1 MSRDAPSTD
10 GTLGDG
16 SGRAPVTNPESDAER
31 VAVHAAETAAGGMP
45 AVAASLSD
53 ALVQLGAL
61 RTVRTLYRINQANGF
76 DCPGCAWPDPD
87 DRKHAEFCENGVKA
101 VAEEAT
107 RRHID
112 RKFFA
117 EHAIDELA
125 CESDHFLSQQG
136 RLVEPLLRRPGGTHY
151 EPIGWDDAF
160 QRIADAL
167 CALPSP
173 DRAAFYTSGRT
184 SNEAAFLYQL
194 FVRRFGTNNLPDCS
208 NLCHESSGVA
218 LGEVLGVG
226 KGSVLLDD
234 FEKTDCILIVGQ
246 NPGTNHPR
254 MLSTLQAAAR
264 RGCPIIAVNPLREA
278 GLLAFKDP
286 QEVLGLLGRGTELAT
301 HYLQVRIGGD
311 VALLKGLAKALLELD
326 RERSGTVFDHAFILE
341 HTQGYAAFI
350 ADLEREAWPGLCEAS
365 GIELPEIRR
374 IADVLAQS
382 KRLIVTWAMGLTQH
396 KHAVA
401 NIQEVVNL
409 LLLGGHLG
417 REGAGACP
425 VRGHSNVQGD
435 RSMGIY
441 EKPSPE
447 FLAALEHEFGFRPP
461 QKHGHDVVRTT
472 EAMLAGGISVFFA
485 MGGNYLSASP
495 DTVNTARALAAC
507 DLTVHVS
514 TKLNRS
520 HLITGKSALI
530 LPCLGRTERD
540 TQASGDQFVSVEDS
554 MGVVHASRGRLAP
567 ASELLLSEV
576 AIVCRL
582 AERVFAGSIPRID
595 WSALSADY
603 DRIRDHIARVIPG
616 FENMNAR
623 VREPRGFILPHAV
636 RDRRRFETSSQKAEF
651 TVHPVPRLELRPG
664 QFLLTTIRSHDQ
676 FNTTIYGLDD
686 RYRGIRGGRHVV
698 FIRAEDRHALG
709 FAPDEIVDIVH
720 EHGGELRRA
729 HRFRL
734 VDYSIPKGCLAA
746 YFPEANVLVPLA
758 RVADKSNTP
767 VFKSLVVRL
776 ERPG

>member
-1 MSRDAPSTD
+1 VSTNEDAS
-10 GTLGDG
+10 L
-16 SGRAPVTNPESDAER
+16 PVTNSESDAER
-31 VAVHAAETAAGGMP
+31 IRVTGSETSAGGVPAVTAAL
-45 AVAASLSD
+45 AD
-53 ALVQLGAL
+53 AWVQMGVIRSA
-61 RTVRTLYRINQANGF
+61 RTLFRLNQSDGF

-87 DRKHAEFCENGVKA
+87 RRKHAEFCENGAKA

-107 RRHID
+107 RRRID
-112 RKFFA
+112 RSFFA
-117 EHAIDELA
+117 EHSIAELA

-136 RLVEPLLRRPGGTHY
+136 RLVEPLVRRPDSQHY
-151 EPIGWDDAF
+151 EPISWSDAF
-160 QRIADAL
+160 RLIADAL
-167 CALPSP
+167 RALPSP
-173 DRAAFYTSGRT
+173 DRAVFYTSGRT

-194 FVRRFGTNNLPDCS
+194 LVRRFGTNNLPDCS

-254 MLSTLQAAAR
+254 MLSTLQQAAR

-286 QEVLGLLGRGTELAT
+286 QEVRGLLGHGTQLAT

-311 VALLKGLAKALLELD
+311 VALLKGFAKALLELD
-326 RERSGTVFDHAFILE
+326 RARGGSVFDHAFIRE
-341 HTQGYAAFI
+341 HTEGYAAFV
-350 ADLEREAWPGLCEAS
+350 ADLDAATWTELCDAS
-365 GIELPEIRR
+365 GIERAEIQ
-374 IADVLAQS
+374 ATAEVLAGA

-401 NIQEVVNL
+401 NIQGVVNL

-435 RSMGIY
+435 RTMGIW
-441 EKPSPE
+441 EKPKAA
-447 FLAALEHEFGFRPP
+447 FLAALEREFGFSPP
-461 QKHGHDVVRTT
+461 RKHGHDVVHAT
-472 EAMLAGGISVFFA
+472 EAMLAGEISVFFA

-495 DTVNTARALAAC
+495 DTVRTAAALAAC
-507 DLTVHVS
+507 GLTVHVS

-520 HLITGKSALI
+520 HLITGKTALI

-540 TQASGDQFVSVEDS
+540 TQAGGEQFVSVEDS
-554 MGVVHASRGRLAP
+554 MGVVHATRGRLAP
-567 ASELLLSEV
+567 ASEHLKSEV
-576 AIVCRL
+576 AIVCELADRL
-582 AERVFAGSIPRID
+582 FAGTTPAFD
-595 WSALSADY
+595 WLGLRDDY
-603 DRIRDHIARVIPG
+603 DRIREHIARVIPG
-616 FENMNAR
+616 FEDMNAR
-623 VREPRGFILPHAV
+623 VRTPNGFVLPHAV
-636 RDRRRFETSSQKAEF
+636 RDQLRFETASQKAEF
-651 TVHPVPRLELRPG
+651 RVHPLPRLELAAG
-664 QFLLTTIRSHDQ
+664 EFLLTTIRSHDQ

-698 FIRAEDRHALG
+698 FIRADDRADLG
-709 FAPDEIVDIVH
+709 FAPDAIVDIVH
-720 EHGGELRRA
+720 ESHGELRRA

-734 VDYSIPKGCLAA
+734 VDYSLPRRCLAA
-746 YFPEANVLVPLA
+746 YFPEANVLVPLGQF
-758 RVADKSNTP
+758 ADKSGTP